1 MASVGC
7 AGGNTPNLEREV
19 PPEDRNRDD
28 RAFLCAFRNC
38 SSRKIWGECALFSIY
53 CFFVSEAE
61 RQHRNTFLEEEKVIH
76 DSVSITAIL
85 ILIFYFFII
94 NKNSFI
100 SFCHLKPFKGRFR
113 FFHFERTKVYI

>member
-1 MASVGC
+1 MPEEIHQIWKEKFPQKTETGMIGLFCVHLETAVQGRFGASVHY
-7 AGGNTPNLEREV
+7 L
-19 PPEDRNRDD
+19 
-28 RAFLCAFRNC
+28 AFIVSL
-38 SSRKIWGECALFSIY
+38 
-53 CFFVSEAE
+53 FVSEAE